1 MGARCRVTIL
11 FPNTFMNWLSRRL
24 HRCGRGIL
32 MLAVI
37 LLLASQS
44 FAATNAAPGNG
55 FDAANSL
62 YYQGRF
68 ADAAEEY
75 RKIAASGGGTA
86 NLWFNLGNAHYKA
99 NEIGRAIAA
108 YRMAERLD
116 PRDSALR
123 ANLQFVRGKVYS
135 DDRAHVPWWKNAVRL
150 ATLNEWTILT
160 TALLWA
166 SFSVLACS
174 ELAGRRYAKTA
185 ITFLI
190 FTLLSGGATAA
201 AWKDWQQT
209 EAVVIA
215 REAVVRFGPVD
226 VSQQAFQL
234 RDGVELSVRGAKDD
248 WLEVRDPE
256 NRSGWIR
263 RDEVV
268 VLR

>member
-1 MGARCRVTIL
+1 MGARFVTIS
-11 FPNTFMNWLSRRL
+11 FSSILSHCWTQRL
-24 HRCGRGIL
+24 GQSVFGFLVLTI
-32 MLAVI
+32 VSSEPS
-37 LLLASQS
+37 LAS
-44 FAATNAAPGNG
+44 AATNTAPGQG
-55 FDAANSL
+55 FDAANNL

-68 ADAAEEY
+68 AEAAEAY
-75 RKIAASGGGTA
+75 RNLAASGGGTA
-86 NLWFNLGNAHYKA
+86 NVWFNLGNAHYKA
-99 NEIGRAIAA
+99 EQIGRAIAA

-135 DDRAHVPWWKNAVRL
+135 DDRAHVPWWKNVVRL

-160 TALLWA
+160 TALFWA
-166 SFSVLACS
+166 AFSVLACA
-174 ELAGRRYAKTA
+174 EAAGRRYTKTA
-185 ITFLI
+185 AMFLV
-190 FTLLSGGATAA
+190 LAMLSGGATAV
-201 AWKDWQQT
+201 AWKDWRQT

-234 RDGVELSVRGAKDD
+234 RDGVELSVRSAKDD